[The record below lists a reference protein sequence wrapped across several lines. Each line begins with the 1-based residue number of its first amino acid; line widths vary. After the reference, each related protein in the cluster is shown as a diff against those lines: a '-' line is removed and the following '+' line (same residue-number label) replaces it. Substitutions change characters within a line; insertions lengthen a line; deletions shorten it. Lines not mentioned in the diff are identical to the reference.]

1 MVMGLHIDSII
12 LIISL
17 TLMVVVW
24 FRCESNTRK
33 YLLIWLG
40 SSLIM
45 PLLVA
50 IFRSNFGNL
59 VLLFWPGSIVLMSLG
74 AESRP
79 AADVTYVWVYGI
91 ALNLI
96 FYFIIGLLVR
106 FIFGELKKTRIEDKK
121 RRT

>member
-1 MVMGLHIDSII
+1 
-12 LIISL
+12 
-17 TLMVVVW
+17 
-24 FRCESNTRK
+24 
-33 YLLIWLG
+33 
-40 SSLIM
+40 M

-79 AADVTYVWVYGI
+79 AVDVIYAWVYGI

-106 FIFGELKKTRIEDKK
+106 FIFGELKKTRIEGEK
-121 RRT
+121 RRTR